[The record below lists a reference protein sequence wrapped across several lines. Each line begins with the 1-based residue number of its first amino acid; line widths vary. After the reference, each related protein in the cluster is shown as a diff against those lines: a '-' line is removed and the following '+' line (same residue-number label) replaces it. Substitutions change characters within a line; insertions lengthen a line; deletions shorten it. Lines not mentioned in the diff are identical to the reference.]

1 MQLAAQESPDFRDNH
16 LAPLRADSLS
26 VIAVATGVIG
36 YIWLALIIWPV
47 TGAAASSTAWLGAGL
62 LTFTV
67 IASYRLKN
75 HHLLAAAHILI
86 WGILVTITLVIFM
99 FHSLAAAY
107 LFILPVIFASVL
119 LDQRAVFWVAA
130 ITGLLTLAIG
140 LSFREV
146 LLPTSEIILP
156 VIIIGLVALASW
168 LSARNLYIALAWVW
182 AGYER
187 ARYNEQV
194 AREHQAE
201 LRRVLKALDE
211 ATHRVERLNYMLAL
225 ARDQAEEARRLKQQF
240 AQTISHELRTPLNL
254 VVGFIEVMVQSPEYY
269 GQPLPQPYLRDLS
282 IMYRNACHLQNL
294 VNDVL
299 DLARIEAA
307 QMSLTPEDTDIGNL
321 VRETINTARSLVEG
335 RGLVLRTRIEPGLPH
350 LRVDPV
356 RIRQALFNL
365 MNNAVRFTD
374 RGSITISTYHESGQ
388 VVVAVADTGIGITPE
403 DIPRL
408 FEQFQQLDGS
418 TRRQRGGAGLGLA
431 ISKQFVEL
439 HGGKMWVESQPGQ
452 GSTFFFS
459 LPVASADLLAM
470 PDGHARDIGE
480 SLSAKWGEE
489 GILLA
494 VTRSASGASLLDRY
508 VRGCRTVVF
517 HSLAQ
522 ARRAALQL
530 IPQLVVVDLA
540 CVKVTTA
547 ELEALAQQWGLPNTP
562 FIACPLPGEEP
573 LRQRLAVDSYL
584 LKPVSRQS
592 LWDVLRQLGQEID
605 SVLVIDDDRDFV
617 RLLTRMLDSPVRRY
631 QVISAHSA
639 QEGMMM
645 LDQHQPDL
653 VLLDLGLPDQDG
665 AQVIERIRSNPQW
678 RNIPVVIVSA
688 QDEIDHME
696 KLMEPTIVARTG
708 GFMPGEVVQLIQQV
722 IDMST
727 GARLSADK
735 DGLYPMVKANG
746 RAGA

>member
-1 MQLAAQESPDFRDNH
+1 VL
-16 LAPLRADSLS
+16 
-26 VIAVATGVIG
+26 IG
-36 YIWLALIIWPV
+36 
-47 TGAAASSTAWLGAGL
+47 
-62 LTFTV
+62 
-67 IASYRLKN
+67 
-75 HHLLAAAHILI
+75 
-86 WGILVTITLVIFM
+86 GILVTITLVIFT

-130 ITGLLTLAIG
+130 VTGLLTLAIS
-140 LSFREV
+140 LSFRDV
-146 LLPTSEIILP
+146 SFPTSEIMLP

-187 ARYNEQV
+187 ARYNEEV
-194 AREHQAE
+194 AQERQAE

-307 QMSLTPEDTDIGNL
+307 QMSLAPEDTDIGSL
-321 VRETINTARSLVEG
+321 VRETVNTARSLVEG
-335 RGLVLRTRIEPGLPH
+335 RGLALVTGIADDLPH

-356 RIRQALFNL
+356 RIRQVLFNL

-374 RGSITISTYHESGQ
+374 RGSITVKAYDEVGQ

-403 DIPRL
+403 DLPRL

-431 ISKQFVEL
+431 ISKEFVEL
-439 HGGKMWVESQPGQ
+439 HRGKMWVESQPGQ

-459 LPVASADLLAM
+459 LPAGPANLLAI
-470 PDGHARDIGE
+470 PDEQTGE
-480 SLSAKWGEE
+480 KGSALSAKWGEE

-494 VTRSASGASLLDRY
+494 VTRSASGVSLLDRY

-517 HSLAQ
+517 QSLEQ
-522 ARRAALQL
+522 ARHAAQQL

-540 CVKVTTA
+540 CTKVAAA
-547 ELEALAQQWGLPNTP
+547 ELEGLAQQWGLPNTP

-584 LKPVSRQS
+584 LKPVSRQG
-592 LWDVLRQLGQEID
+592 LWDVLRQFGEEID
-605 SVLVIDDDRDFV
+605 RVLVIDDDRDFV
-617 RLLTRMLDSPVRRY
+617 RLITRMLDSPVRRY
-631 QVISAHSA
+631 QVISAYSA
-639 QEGMMM
+639 QEGLMM

-653 VLLDLGLPDQDG
+653 VLLDLRLPDQDG
-665 AQVIERIRSNPQW
+665 SQVLEQIRSSPQW
-678 RNIPVVIVSA
+678 RNIPVVVVSA

-696 KLMEPTIVARTG
+696 KLTGPTIVTRTG
-708 GFMPGEVVQLIQQV
+708 GLMPGEVVQLIQQV
-722 IDMST
+722 ADIST
-727 GARLSADK
+727 GARLPAEKEEQYS
-735 DGLYPMVKANG
+735 PVKTNS
-746 RAGA
+746 RARV